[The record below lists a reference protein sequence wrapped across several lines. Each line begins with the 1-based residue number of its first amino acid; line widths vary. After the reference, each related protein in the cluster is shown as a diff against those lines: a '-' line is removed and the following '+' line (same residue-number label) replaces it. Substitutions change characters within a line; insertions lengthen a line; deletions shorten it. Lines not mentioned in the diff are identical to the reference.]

1 VDVTAPAEPLIS
13 RDALI
18 TAITAFLAGR
28 DAATLTDIR
37 RALERELDAAG
48 PDALTQLGRRLNQ
61 TGADWAYYPRDPLAR
76 RIHQILADRV
86 LEPGST
92 LVGLEHLVAASDA
105 PLVVCANHL
114 SYSDANLFEILLSR
128 FGGAALADRLTVVA
142 GPKVYSSLRRRFS
155 SLCFATIKTPQSS
168 ALSSEDAVMPA
179 RDVARA
185 ARLTIDIAR
194 ERIRRGDAL
203 LVFAEGTRSRSG
215 GMQPLLTGVTR
226 YFEEPGA
233 MVLPVGITGT
243 EALYPIGEE
252 TLNPVQVIA
261 RIGPPIAAEAL
272 RARAGRDRR
281 LMMDEVGFA
290 IAALLPPEYRGA
302 YA

>member
-1 VDVTAPAEPLIS
+1 MDEPLIS
-13 RDALI
+13 REQLI
-18 TAITAFLAGR
+18 AAIAAFLADR
-28 DAATLTDIR
+28 DDATLAGIR

-48 PDALTQLGRRLNQ
+48 PDALRHLGERLARA
-61 TGADWAYYPRDPLAR
+61 GADWSYYPRDPLAR
-76 RIHQILADRV
+76 RIHQLLADRV

-92 LVGLEHLVAASDA
+92 LIGLEYLAALSDA
-105 PLVVCANHL
+105 PVVVCANHL
-114 SYSDANLFEILLSR
+114 SYSDANLLEILLSR

-185 ARLTIDIAR
+185 ARRSIDIAR
-194 ERIRRGDAL
+194 DRIRQGDAL

-215 GMQPLLTGVTR
+215 GMQQMLTGVTR
-226 YFEEPGA
+226 YLEEPGA
-233 MVLPVGITGT
+233 IVLPVGITGT
-243 EALYPIGEE
+243 KALYPIGEE

-261 RIGPPIAAEAL
+261 RIGPPIAADAL
-272 RARAGRDRR
+272 RDRAGSDRR

-290 IAALLPPEYRGA
+290 IAKLLPEEYRGA
-302 YA
+302 YS